1 MKMTHLYYVCYPV
14 TFRHISPPCSLHQ
27 IRCSSMKNRR
37 KIRANLVLLLTQIFK
52 SSLTMISFRRN
63 HFSATVYCLATCVRF
78 AHNLHNQQM
87 WGQVFIQDLTPQLQN
102 GVCWAEAL
110 RLLVFN
116 VHICRLFFVR
126 FEKNSGPKKTQVFPK
141 KLRFLPIFKKLRSKT
156 AIFSLF
162 YLIRLQK
169 NSGPTAKNSGFD

>member
-126 FEKNSGPKKTQVFPK
+126 FEKTQVRK
-141 KLRFLPIFKKLRSKT
+141 KLK
-156 AIFSLF
+156 FS
-162 YLIRLQK
+162 R
-169 NSGPTAKNSGFD
+169 KNSGFCQFSKNSGQNQQFSVCFT